1 MYLKIILL
9 SRAEAV
15 STIFLQ
21 KAHDA
26 RRIYATVID
35 IKTNV
40 DGYKVQGLTFPSGEM
55 QNKLM
60 REVYDNC
67 NINPADV
74 TYVEAHGTGTK
85 VGDPQEVNSIVDIF
99 CKNRK
104 DPLLIGSVKSNMGHA
119 EAACG
124 LCSIVKVLISMEC
137 GIIPGNL
144 HFKNPN
150 PNIPALSDG
159 RLKVK
164 IIFDLF

>member
-85 VGDPQEVNSIVDIF
+85 
-99 CKNRK
+99 
-104 DPLLIGSVKSNMGHA
+104 
-119 EAACG
+119 
-124 LCSIVKVLISMEC
+124 
-137 GIIPGNL
+137 
-144 HFKNPN
+144 
-150 PNIPALSDG
+150 
-159 RLKVK
+159 
-164 IIFDLF
+164 